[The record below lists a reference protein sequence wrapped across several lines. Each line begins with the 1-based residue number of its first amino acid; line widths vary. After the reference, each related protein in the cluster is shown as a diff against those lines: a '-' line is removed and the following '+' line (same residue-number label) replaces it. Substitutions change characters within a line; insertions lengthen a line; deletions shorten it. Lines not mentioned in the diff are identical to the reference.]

1 MKEDELDNNDYF
13 NDNFQ
18 QELKNSQV
26 FKTEYDN
33 EEKAP
38 DYNEINDDIFQYS
51 LNKSQSSQKDYLNTQ
66 NKTPINYLNKEC
78 NSNINDFN
86 LNSINFD
93 NNNKN
98 SFSNSPQRQIIDNN
112 NEDISGISLLK
123 ELEEQWNNIEKQK
136 MNYYNR
142 NKGDESTIS
151 DTKNYMSH
159 EKFKYIKDMVECK
172 KSKFLSL
179 RQKAKNIRNNDHDI
193 EQFFLNKFKEMEK
206 YKITDKNL
214 KEKIEIRQK
223 EKLKEEEMNQKNF
236 DYNNN
241 ENINDENYFDE
252 QNRNNNE
259 NYINEDNFYEE
270 NQNIDNNQQE
280 INQDNNNIIFNKQPY
295 YQNDEDEINYNQIND
310 YENNQSPELDDLI
323 YETPARTNNFGNEI
337 LEKIRDNNYN
347 EVIQNE
353 LKNDRENNNIP
364 ENKGVSGK
372 LMKKMKNLYDEI
384 NGQNYQPKKYELKE
398 NNNNN
403 NKKLESLETGVLGIN
418 NINITNNN
426 FTDNNYLMDIK
437 NPNRSN
443 TNKINDAN
451 KSINLNFNYNNNYD
465 NTIVN
470 NNKYTNNQ
478 NYSFSFNNIQNY
490 QIYEPNQNKSFV
502 QNELLLNKDINRFP
516 KNENNNGLISLE
528 QNFDNIMKQIKS
540 NKANKTPIRLNLF
553 ENDNINSTKEENG
566 KSSEFDKYFEE
577 LTKEAKLNIKKG
589 KTNEN
594 MIRINNNEE
603 NKIKKKIEENS
614 EILNKFVNDLNINKN
629 KFKQRMLEIN
639 NNLNNIKIK
648 DEINNSFNRKDKCGI
663 INTNNNHKKF

>member
-51 LNKSQSSQKDYLNTQ
+51 LNKSQSSQKDYLNNQ

-223 EKLKEEEMNQKNF
+223 EKLKEEQINQKNF

-241 ENINDENYFDE
+241 KNINDENYFDE
-252 QNRNNNE
+252 QNQNNNE

-353 LKNDRENNNIP
+353 FKNDRENNNIP

-403 NKKLESLETGVLGIN
+403 NKKFESLETGVLGIN
-418 NINITNNN
+418 NINIINNN
-426 FTDNNYLMDIK
+426 FTDNNYLMNIK
-437 NPNRSN
+437 NVNRSN

>member
-51 LNKSQSSQKDYLNTQ
+51 LNKSQSSQKDYLNNQ

-151 DTKNYMSH
+151 DTKNYMTN

-223 EKLKEEEMNQKNF
+223 EKLKEEQMNQKNF

-252 QNRNNNE
+252 QNQNNNE

-364 ENKGVSGK
+364 ENKSVSGK

-403 NKKLESLETGVLGIN
+403 KKFESLETGVLGIN
-418 NINITNNN
+418 NINIINNN
-426 FTDNNYLMDIK
+426 FTDNNYLMNIK
-437 NPNRSN
+437 NVNRSN

>member
-51 LNKSQSSQKDYLNTQ
+51 LNKSQSSQKDYLNNQ
-66 NKTPINYLNKEC
+66 NKAPINYLNKEC

-151 DTKNYMSH
+151 DTKNYMTN

-223 EKLKEEEMNQKNF
+223 EKLKEEQMNQKNF

-252 QNRNNNE
+252 QNQNNKE

-323 YETPARTNNFGNEI
+323 YETPARTNYFGNEI

-353 LKNDRENNNIP
+353 LKKDRENNNIP

-403 NKKLESLETGVLGIN
+403 NKKFESLETGVLGIN
-418 NINITNNN
+418 NINIINNN
-426 FTDNNYLMDIK
+426 FTDNNYLMNIK

>member
-51 LNKSQSSQKDYLNTQ
+51 LNKSQSSQKDYLNNQ
-66 NKTPINYLNKEC
+66 NKAPINYLNKEC

-151 DTKNYMSH
+151 DTKNYMTN

-223 EKLKEEEMNQKNF
+223 EKLKEEQMNQKNF

-252 QNRNNNE
+252 QNQNNNE

-353 LKNDRENNNIP
+353 FKNDRENNNIP

-418 NINITNNN
+418 NINIINNN
-426 FTDNNYLMDIK
+426 FTDNNYLMNIK

>member
-51 LNKSQSSQKDYLNTQ
+51 LNKSQSSQKDYLNNQ

-151 DTKNYMSH
+151 DTKNYMTN

-223 EKLKEEEMNQKNF
+223 EKLKEEQMNQKNF

-241 ENINDENYFDE
+241 KNINDENYFDE
-252 QNRNNNE
+252 QNQNNNE

-353 LKNDRENNNIP
+353 FKNDRENNNIP

-418 NINITNNN
+418 NINIINNN
-426 FTDNNYLMDIK
+426 FTDNNYLMNIK
-437 NPNRSN
+437 NVNRSN

>member
-51 LNKSQSSQKDYLNTQ
+51 LNKSQSSQKDYLNNQ

-223 EKLKEEEMNQKNF
+223 EKLKEEQMNQKNF

-252 QNRNNNE
+252 QNQNNNE

-280 INQDNNNIIFNKQPY
+280 INQDNSNIIFNKKPY

-353 LKNDRENNNIP
+353 FKNDRENNNIP

-418 NINITNNN
+418 NINIINNN
-426 FTDNNYLMDIK
+426 FTDNNYLMNIK